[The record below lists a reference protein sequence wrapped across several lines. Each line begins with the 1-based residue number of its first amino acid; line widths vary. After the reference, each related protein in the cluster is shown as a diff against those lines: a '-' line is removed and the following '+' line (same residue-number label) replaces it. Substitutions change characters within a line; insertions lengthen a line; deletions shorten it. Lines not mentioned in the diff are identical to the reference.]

1 MKKLKFYLKILLT
14 MAVVFCL
21 FLGIGAG
28 TTSWL
33 LSQNEEAEPE
43 PDEVEEVEDGKRT
56 NILVL
61 GVDARPGDENSRADT
76 LMVVSIDPQIDK
88 VAVVSIPR
96 DTRVQVNGS
105 YLDKICAANFAG
117 GPKGAVEAVEELMG
131 ITIDNY
137 IKVDFKGFEKIIDTL
152 GGVTYE
158 VPQRMYKPA
167 ENINLYPGVQKLNGS
182 QALGLVRYRDY
193 VQGDIE
199 RTAQQQA
206 FIKALAAQ
214 VLQPKT
220 ITKLPKIIQQ
230 LNQHVDTDL
239 KLSEMLKMASW
250 APGFNADSIITQTLP
265 GYFYDVFDD
274 DGNLTQSY
282 WIADKDSVSGLFEK
296 MFAGETITVVQASP
310 FPVNRPVKKNV
321 AETVNEEIPEE
332 EEVAGEEEPNPET
345 GNEDNENQ
353 DLDIERSNLPSP
365 GHEDPVTQI

>member
-1 MKKLKFYLKILLT
+1 MKKLKFYLKLLLT

-21 FLGIGAG
+21 FFGIGAG

-33 LSQNEEAEPE
+33 LSQHQETEPE
-43 PDEVEEVEDGKRT
+43 PDEAEEAKDGKRT

-61 GVDARPGDENSRADT
+61 GVDARPGEENSRSDT
-76 LMVVSIDPQIDK
+76 LMVVSIDPQLDK

-96 DTRVQVNGS
+96 DTRVKVNGS

-117 GPKGAVEAVEELMG
+117 GPEGAVEAVEELMD
-131 ITIDNY
+131 IAIDNY

-158 VPQRMYKPA
+158 VPQRMYKPT
-167 ENINLYPGVQKLNGS
+167 ENIDLYPGMQKLDGS
-182 QALGLVRYRDY
+182 QALALVRFRDY
-193 VQGDIE
+193 MQGDIE

-239 KLSEMLKMASW
+239 KLSEMMKMASW

-274 DGNLTQSY
+274 DGYLAQSY
-282 WIADKDSVSGLFEK
+282 WIADKGSVANLFDK

-310 FPVNRPVKKNV
+310 FPVNRPVKNTV
-321 AETVNEEIPEE
+321 ETVNEEIPEE
-332 EEVAGEEEPNPET
+332 EEVTGEEEPNPET
-345 GNEDNENQ
+345 GNEDSENQ
-353 DLDIERSNLPSP
+353 DLDMERSNLPSP
-365 GHEDPVTQI
+365 GHEDPATKI